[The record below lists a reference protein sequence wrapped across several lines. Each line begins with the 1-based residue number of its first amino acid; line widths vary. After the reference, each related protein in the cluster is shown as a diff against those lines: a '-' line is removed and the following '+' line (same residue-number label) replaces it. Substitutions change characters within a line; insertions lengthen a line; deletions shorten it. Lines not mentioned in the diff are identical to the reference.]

1 MLNTKLTK
9 FGLDLIS
16 LTEQGLF
23 YYSESKMELDAEMAK
38 AIKFD
43 YTVADQF
50 ESGGNK
56 IP

>member
-9 FGLDLIS
+9 FGLDLII